1 MNVRYSGLTLALPRS
16 NFVCETY
23 VILCIV
29 KFLLF
34 SFDCSILEDFL
45 GFLVMDF
52 VCYNARSDYPIPFLA
67 IFLLRI
73 FISPDSCTMYMEK
86 KTNIH
91 WTQITR
97 LLMIPLLFTTE
108 DRQMPIL
115 VCRVWRNCSR
125 SSHYEKVQ
133 FFSGNNHGL
142 VTPQRSN
149 HVKQKIIVHQASTVK
164 NVPIPIV

>member
-1 MNVRYSGLTLALPRS
+1 MNVRYSGLTLALPRL
-16 NFVCETY
+16 NFVCEPY

-29 KFLLF
+29 KFLMF

-45 GFLVMDF
+45 GFPVIDY
-52 VCYNARSDYPIPFLA
+52 VCYRVQSDNPIPFLA
-67 IFLLRI
+67 NFLLRI
-73 FISPDSCTMYMEK
+73 FISPDTCTMYMQK

-97 LLMIPLLFTTE
+97 LMMIPLLFITE
-108 DRQMPIL
+108 DRQIPIL
-115 VCRVWRNCSR
+115 VYRAWRNCK
-125 SSHYEKVQ
+125 SSHYEKMQ
-133 FFSGNNHGL
+133 FFRGTNHGL

-149 HVKQKIIVHQASTVK
+149 HVKQKIIVHQKSTVK

>member
-1 MNVRYSGLTLALPRS
+1 MNVRFSGFTLALPRL
-16 NFVCETY
+16 NFVCELY

-29 KFLLF
+29 KLLMF

-52 VCYNARSDYPIPFLA
+52 VCYNARSDNPIPFLA
-67 IFLLRI
+67 NFLLRI
-73 FISPDSCTMYMEK
+73 FISPDSCTMYIQK

-91 WTQITR
+91 YTQITR
-97 LLMIPLLFTTE
+97 LLMLTLLFPTE
-108 DRQMPIL
+108 DRQIPIL
-115 VCRVWRNCSR
+115 VCRVWRNCK
-125 SSHYEKVQ
+125 SSHYEKMQ
-133 FFSGNNHGL
+133 FFSGTNHGL

-164 NVPIPIV
+164 NFPIPIV